1 VTGTSRSIPQF
12 KGSVA
17 GDHRLLP
24 ISPARDSGDDSLSNL
39 PLFDLLGVARPQG
52 LWDRGAYEFVPP
64 IFADGFESG
73 DTSAWSSTVL

>member
-52 LWDRGAYEFVPP
+52 L
-64 IFADGFESG
+64 
-73 DTSAWSSTVL
+73 